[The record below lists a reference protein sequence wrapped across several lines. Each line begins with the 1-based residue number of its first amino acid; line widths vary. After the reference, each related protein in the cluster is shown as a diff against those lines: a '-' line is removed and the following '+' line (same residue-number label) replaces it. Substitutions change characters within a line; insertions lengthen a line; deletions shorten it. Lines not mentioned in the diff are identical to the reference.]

1 MSWYIDSSV
10 IVAQIVNQ
18 PSSIPLSK
26 ITDENPVSS
35 RLTKVEVMRAIRKI
49 DSSLIPRT
57 EFLLSQV
64 QFTEMT
70 ESILVRAESYTDEIT
85 VKSADSIHLA
95 TAETL
100 APVIEGI
107 ITLDK
112 QMAKNAKKLKLTV
125 FGQA

>member
-26 ITDENPVSS
+26 ITDENPISS
-35 RLTKVEVMRAIRKI
+35 RLAKVEVMRAVRKI

-70 ESILVRAESYTDEIT
+70 ESILIRAESYTDEIT

-107 ITLDK
+107 LTLDK